1 MNFRQG
7 ILDYLASDKSGHGL
21 KRNQFARRLCN
32 NPDEKH
38 AMLQA
43 LHELEQEGVV
53 IRNHGGDYSL
63 AKAPAS
69 QTEPA
74 AKRRGEVS
82 DETAARGLLE
92 GIISC
97 KDTGI
102 AFVKIP
108 GSDQSVFIPPRCA
121 GNAVS
126 GDIVRVLITAEG
138 DTRGP
143 VGKVVAIT
151 GSSIDTVIGV
161 LELRSEGQ
169 GLQVRPLRAGIP
181 AVLVAEPV
189 LEEGVTCQL
198 GDFVRVKL
206 MPRRPDLNILSGLI
220 EARLGDGAS
229 LSVELDAII
238 AEYGLQPL
246 WHESED
252 AIAAKIRARPMKRTD
267 MTDAIVLTIDPKD
280 AKDHDDA
287 LSFHPG
293 PGPDEITVG
302 IHIADVAAYVSPTSE
317 LFQKVSRRCFTAY
330 LPGRT
335 LPMLPPVLVR
345 KRCSLIEGE
354 EKPAHT
360 VMVTYH
366 KDSGKAIR
374 YERFHSTVKVRKYL
388 YYEQLQQLADAG
400 FEGGDWKPEIRE
412 SLKGLYELALKTRVW
427 RQKNEAFIPIDAPE
441 VRVMVDH
448 LRMEIVGLKR
458 EAQTEA
464 NQMVEEFML
473 AGNVAV
479 AQEIIAKNSGGL
491 FRVHPAPDEEKSMEF
506 AFTAKAVYGI
516 EVSDLGERENCV
528 AFLAQLHGHPAASS
542 ISNDFLRTMQK
553 ARYAAE
559 PALHYGLGKELYSH
573 FTSPIRRLSDLLV
586 HQQLWEIDC
595 GRKVVWKQEDL
606 ERFARHCSE
615 SEMNIDEAYRACMN
629 RFKLHFIAHEQE
641 LGRLHQVSAAITK
654 ITPRG
659 LRLYNE
665 DLGMYLSCDL
675 ASFEDDYYFVAEDSS
690 HMTGKRHGKV
700 IRCGQKMLF
709 ELAEPD
715 IGKREVACR
724 PVPWNQQPPL
734 APLPSFRQQ
743 DNPDRDVMNPRQK
756 SSADKPFGKFARAA
770 PAKHARQD
778 DDAKPGAK
786 PDGRSPRKTREL
798 GGNDKPRFKGTDAK
812 PKFKSDDR
820 GERKP
825 FARDE
830 RSNDAKPSFKSDDRG
845 ERKPFARD
853 DRGSDSKPSFKAEDR
868 GERKPASRADSFK
881 PRAGGKFAA
890 KQEARGEQK
899 PFNRDDD
906 RNSDS
911 KPRFGAK
918 SEDRGERKPFA
929 RDDRNSDSKPR
940 FAAKSE
946 DRGERKPFARDE
958 SSSDSKPRFGGFAK
972 SEDRGE
978 RKPFARDDRSSD
990 SKPRFGGFA
999 KSEDRG
1005 ERKPFARDDRSS
1017 DSKPRFSRDNDRGER
1032 KPFAKSEDRGERK
1045 PFARDE
1051 DRGDSKPA
1059 ASKSHFSGASGNK
1072 APQFNWRAH
1081 ARGKAV
1087 ERKANRIMDSRPEA
1101 PEKAD
1106 EKPQYMKNPW
1116 QRSGRKSRRKGQ

>member
-7 ILDYLASDKSGHGL
+7 ILDYLAADKSGHGL

-43 LHELEQEGVV
+43 LHELEQEGV
-53 IRNHGGDYSL
+53 ILRNHGGDYSL
-63 AKAPAS
+63 SKTPPPQA
-69 QTEPA
+69 EPGF
-74 AKRRGEVS
+74 KRRGEVS
-82 DETAARGLLE
+82 EETAARGLLE

-121 GNAVS
+121 GNAIS
-126 GDIVRVLITAEG
+126 GDIVKVLITAEG

-143 VGKVVAIT
+143 VGKVVSIT

-181 AVLVAEPV
+181 AVLVAEPI

-206 MPRRPDLNILSGLI
+206 MPRRPDLNILSGLV

-238 AEYGLQPL
+238 AEFGLQPL

-374 YERFHSTVKVRKYL
+374 YARFHSTVKVRKYL

-400 FEGGDWKPEIRE
+400 FEGGDWKPEIRA
-412 SLKGLYELALKTRVW
+412 SLKGLYELALKTRFW

-479 AQEIIAKNSGGL
+479 AQEIIAKKSGGL

-516 EVSDLGERENCV
+516 QVRDLGKRENCV
-528 AFLAQLHGHPAASS
+528 EFLAELHGHPAASS

-595 GRKVVWKQEDL
+595 GRKVVWKPEDL

-615 SEMNIDEAYRACMN
+615 SEMNIDEAYRSCMN

-675 ASFEDDYYFVAEDSS
+675 ASFEDDYYFVAEDGAQ
-690 HMTGKRHGKV
+690 MTGKRHGKV

-756 SSADKPFGKFARAA
+756 SSPDKPFGKFVRAA
-770 PAKHARQD
+770 PAKHAPQ
-778 DDAKPGAK
+778 DDAKTE
-786 PDGRSPRKTREL
+786 GRPPRKSREL
-798 GGNDKPRFKGTDAK
+798 GGNDKPRFKSADAK

-825 FARDE
+825 FARDD
-830 RSNDAKPSFKSDDRG
+830 RGSDAKPSFKSDDRG

-853 DRGSDSKPSFKAEDR
+853 DRNSDAKPAFKSDDR

-890 KQEARGEQK
+890 KAEARGEQK
-899 PFNRDDD
+899 PFTRDDD
-906 RNSDS
+906 RGEQ
-911 KPRFGAK
+911 KPRFG
-918 SEDRGERKPFA
+918 GF
-929 RDDRNSDSKPR
+929 
-940 FAAKSE
+940 AKSE

-958 SSSDSKPRFGGFAK
+958 AKGDSKPRFGGFAKSEDRSERKPFAKSEDRGDSKPRFGGFAK

-978 RKPFARDDRSSD
+978 RKPFARDE
-990 SKPRFGGFA
+990 A
-999 KSEDRG
+999 
-1005 ERKPFARDDRSS
+1005 
-1017 DSKPRFSRDNDRGER
+1017 KPRFS
-1032 KPFAKSEDRGERK
+1032 
-1045 PFARDE
+1045 RDE

-1101 PEKAD
+1101 PEKD

-1116 QRSGRKSRRKGQ
+1116 QRSGRKNRRKG